1 MLTEKLVL
9 KNPLL
14 FIYKTVTTHL
24 KKTLR
29 TTIIL
34 LLILVSS
41 LSYGQGNGL
50 YKFQSENGKYGFM
63 DKNGKIKVKAEYLNV
78 GDFREGLCYVSKE
91 VIKKGYKWIFIDTLG
106 NKIFDIK
113 DNFPETEFSEGFA
126 RISSFEEQWFVNRNG
141 VNEFGKTWKDG
152 HEEFK
157 NGIAYVSD
165 KEFSD
170 FYPINT
176 KGERIGTRTF
186 SRVEIYNSRKNDSLE
201 SKSKIE
207 FKSDKFI
214 PFQENKIWG
223 FKDSLNNVVIKPIFH
238 KVDKFKNGVCA
249 VRIKEVLFETANDYF
264 LDALID
270 ENGKILIEKEMH
282 CYLGFQG
289 ELIEFY
295 GGGHFSGGVHY
306 LNKNGEEIKPTE

>member
-1 MLTEKLVL
+1 M
-9 KNPLL
+9 
-14 FIYKTVTTHL
+14 
-24 KKTLR
+24 R
-29 TTIIL
+29 TTIIV

-41 LSYGQGNGL
+41 LTFGQGNGL

-78 GDFREGLCYVSKE
+78 GDFSEGLCYVSKE

-106 NKIFDIK
+106 NKVFDIK

-141 VNEFGKTWKDG
+141 VNKFGKTWKDG
-152 HEEFK
+152 HGEFK

-170 FYPINT
+170 FYPIDT
-176 KGERIGTRTF
+176 KGERIGTKTF
-186 SRVEIYNSRKNDSLE
+186 SRVEIYNSRKKDSME
-201 SKSKIE
+201 TKDKPE
-207 FKSDKFI
+207 YKSDSYV
-214 PFQENKIWG
+214 PFQENEFWG
-223 FKDSLNNVVIKPIFH
+223 FKDSLGNVVIKPKFY
-238 KVDKFKNGVCA
+238 KVDKFKNGVCG
-249 VRIKEVLFETANDYF
+249 VRVNKRDFEIANDYF
-264 LDALID
+264 LDAIIN
-270 ENGKILIEKEMH
+270 ESGEILNEIEMH

-295 GGGHFSGGVHY
+295 GAPHFGGGVHY
-306 LNKNGEEIKPTE
+306 LNKKGEKIKPTE

>member
-1 MLTEKLVL
+1 MR
-9 KNPLL
+9 
-14 FIYKTVTTHL
+14 
-24 KKTLR
+24 KTLR
-29 TTIIL
+29 ATIIL

-50 YKFQSENGKYGFM
+50 YKFQSENGKYGFI

-78 GDFREGLCYVSKE
+78 GDFSEGLCYVSKE
-91 VIKKGYKWIFIDTLG
+91 VIKKDYKWIFIDTLG
-106 NKIFDIK
+106 NKVIDIK

-126 RISSFEEQWFVNRNG
+126 RISSFEEQWFVNKNG

-176 KGERIGTRTF
+176 KGERIGTKTF
-186 SRVEIYNSRKNDSLE
+186 SRVEIYNSRKNDRLE
-201 SKSKIE
+201 SKNKME
-207 FKSDKFI
+207 FKSDKFV
-214 PFQENKIWG
+214 PYQENELWG
-223 FKDSLNNVVIKPIFH
+223 FKDSLNIVVIKPKFH

-249 VRIKEVLFETANDYF
+249 VRINKREFEFANDYF

-270 ENGKILIEKEMH
+270 ESGKTLIEIGMH
-282 CYLGFQG
+282 CYMGFQG

-295 GGGHFSGGVHY
+295 GAPHFGGGVHY
-306 LNKNGEEIKPTE
+306 LNKDGIKIKPTE